1 VNGIVTAVCR
11 SPTHSF
17 SKPMA
22 DRITL
27 IAALGIEGD
36 VHQGATSKHLAR
48 LVRFGNAPNLRQ
60 VHLIHAELFDE
71 LRSLGFN
78 LWAGMMGENI
88 TTRCID
94 LLGLPTGARHP
105 CRKLNQLQP
114 GLMKATLARDRDGR
128 LVRKAGIMGIVAPTG
143 EITEGD
149 AIEIELPTRP
159 HRPLVPV

>member
-1 VNGIVTAVCR
+1 MNGIVAAVCR

-48 LVRFGNAPNLRQ
+48 LVGFGNVPNLRQ

-71 LRSLGFN
+71 LRYLGFT
-78 LWAGMMGENI
+78 LSAGMMGENS
-88 TTRCID
+88 
-94 LLGLPTGARHP
+94 
-105 CRKLNQLQP
+105 
-114 GLMKATLARDRDGR
+114 
-128 LVRKAGIMGIVAPTG
+128 
-143 EITEGD
+143 
-149 AIEIELPTRP
+149 
-159 HRPLVPV
+159 